1 MVQPEVLLLEALLL
15 LLCLVQ
21 LRGDTSTLAEL
32 LLQRALDDGNILLD
46 AGDIWR
52 TEAPTWYIGSTLQ
65 DVLMILFNYNLIYES
80 HYPRR

>member
-1 MVQPEVLLLEALLL
+1 MLQPGVLLGEAPLLPPGSL
-15 LLCLVQ
+15 Q
-21 LRGDTSTLAEL
+21 LGGHGPALAQL

-52 TEAPTWYIGSTLQ
+52 TEAPTWYIGSTVQ

-80 HYPRR
+80 H